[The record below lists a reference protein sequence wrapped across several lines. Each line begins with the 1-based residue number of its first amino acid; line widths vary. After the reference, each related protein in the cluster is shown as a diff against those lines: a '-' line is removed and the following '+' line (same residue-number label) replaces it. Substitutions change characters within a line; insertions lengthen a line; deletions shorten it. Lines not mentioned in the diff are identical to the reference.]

1 VIDFRALF
9 EQSPAPI
16 LVLAPDAA
24 FTIVAV
30 TEAYLRATQRRREEL
45 VGQGIFE
52 AFPDNPEDPHAT
64 GSHNVRAS
72 LERVLATRAPD
83 TLPVQKYDIPRPGG
97 GFEERYWS
105 PVNSP
110 LLAED
115 GSVRY
120 LLHQV
125 EDVTHLIRLRQRGEA
140 DRAELLSLR
149 QAEAVEAEL
158 RRKDTY
164 LRRVMEASQVGTW
177 EVVLATQTLAQDARL
192 RELFFLPEQTRQ
204 LDAFLA
210 RIHPGDVSRVQAAIN
225 DAIGGKNGGRYLLEY
240 RVVDPQSG
248 RVRWVEVR
256 GQAYFDAHGQAERF
270 FGTVLDITERKVA
283 ELTREGLLE
292 ALAAQPLVFVALVR
306 GPRLVF
312 ELTNPLYESL
322 FRGQQLVGRPL
333 LEALPELKGQ
343 GLDTLMYEAMA
354 SGKAFVGREMVVPLV
369 RGEAERPEDFIFNFV
384 YQPVRGA
391 DGTHDG
397 ILIVG
402 VEMTQEV
409 RVRQEAQAR
418 LAFEERLTGIVGH
431 DLRSPLAALRLS
443 ASQLLA
449 GGQHS
454 AGLTPGQAR
463 AVERMDR
470 GVRRIQAVIS
480 SLLDLTRARGERGFP
495 IQPVPADLGVTA
507 QRVLEELRVSYPQRS
522 VHYQHGSDTR
532 GHFDPERIAQVAVNL
547 VENAFKY
554 GDADSVVSLRCEGAG
569 SRLRLVVHNVG
580 NPIDAE
586 LQARLYHPFVRGSQ
600 SMETVKVSLGLGLY
614 LVREIVHAHGGH
626 ITLDSSA
633 ASGTTFTVELPR
645 EGPPS
650 AGLIERGE
658 TG

>member
-1 VIDFRALF
+1 
-9 EQSPAPI
+9 
-16 LVLAPDAA
+16 
-24 FTIVAV
+24 
-30 TEAYLRATQRRREEL
+30 
-45 VGQGIFE
+45 
-52 AFPDNPEDPHAT
+52 
-64 GSHNVRAS
+64 
-72 LERVLATRAPD
+72 
-83 TLPVQKYDIPRPGG
+83 
-97 GFEERYWS
+97 
-105 PVNSP
+105 
-110 LLAED
+110 
-115 GSVRY
+115 
-120 LLHQV
+120 
-125 EDVTHLIRLRQRGEA
+125 
-140 DRAELLSLR
+140 
-149 QAEAVEAEL
+149 
-158 RRKDTY
+158 
-164 LRRVMEASQVGTW
+164 
-177 EVVLATQTLAQDARL
+177 
-192 RELFFLPEQTRQ
+192 
-204 LDAFLA
+204 
-210 RIHPGDVSRVQAAIN
+210 
-225 DAIGGKNGGRYLLEY
+225 
-240 RVVDPQSG
+240 
-248 RVRWVEVR
+248 VEVR
-256 GQAYFDAHGQAERF
+256 GQASFDAHGQAERF

-343 GLDTLMYEAMA
+343 GLDTLMHEAMA

-369 RGEAERPEDFIFNFV
+369 RGEAERPEDFIFSFV

-397 ILIVG
+397 ILVVG

-470 GVRRIQAVIS
+470 GVRRIQAVIT
-480 SLLDLTRARGERGFP
+480 SLLDLTRARGGRGFP
-495 IQPVPADLGVTA
+495 IQPVPADLDVTA
-507 QRVLEELRVSYPQRS
+507 RRVLEELRVSYPQRR
-522 VHYQHGSDTR
+522 VHYQHQSDTR

-554 GDADSVVSLRCEGAG
+554 GDAGSVVSLRCEGAG
-569 SRLRLVVHNVG
+569 SRLRLVVHNEG
-580 NPIDAE
+580 PPIDAE
-586 LQARLYHPFVRGSQ
+586 LQARLYQPFVRGAQ
-600 SMETVKVSLGLGLY
+600 SMETVKLSLGLGLY
-614 LVREIVHAHGGH
+614 IVREIVRAHGGH

-633 ASGTTFTVELPR
+633 TGGTTFTVELPR
-645 EGPPS
+645 EGPPP
-650 AGLIERGE
+650 AD
-658 TG
+658 